1 MSLDFDL
8 EVRREAHRW
17 HLKAALPDGPNI
29 LVGPS
34 GAGKTTLLEAV
45 AGLLEPEAGFV
56 RLGRRSL
63 TDVAA
68 RVFVAPHKRG
78 LGFGFQDDRLFPQMT
93 VRNNLTFGLKHR
105 SAGPLTIDEVVDAL
119 ELKPLLGR
127 HPEALSGGEKKRVG
141 VGRALLA
148 ARSGLLLDEPFA
160 GLNPQLAR
168 TVAEFVVRAAAQISG
183 PTLIATH
190 HQDMLPPNLPT
201 MVLTQGHL
209 ESGQSVPG

>member
-1 MSLDFDL
+1 
-8 EVRREAHRW
+8 
-17 HLKAALPDGPNI
+17 
-29 LVGPS
+29 
-34 GAGKTTLLEAV
+34 
-45 AGLLEPEAGFV
+45 
-56 RLGRRSL
+56 
-63 TDVAA
+63 
-68 RVFVAPHKRG
+68 
-78 LGFGFQDDRLFPQMT
+78 
-93 VRNNLTFGLKHR
+93 
-105 SAGPLTIDEVVDAL
+105 
-119 ELKPLLGR
+119 
-127 HPEALSGGEKKRVG
+127 VG

-190 HQDMLPPNLPT
+190 HHDRLPANLPT